1 MFEIWLRLT
10 ICVISGSFL
19 TVLMCC
25 AILVVVGGYELYA
38 LLYYGIQG
46 DLVRLTMI
54 GILFLGAVPA
64 FLIGFVA
71 AWVSTRGDRVVD
83 RMAG

>member
-64 FLIGFVA
+64 FVLGFVS
-71 AWVSTRGDRVVD
+71 AWISTKAGNRVDKV
-83 RMAG
+83 A

>member
-10 ICVISGSFL
+10 ICVISGSLL
-19 TVLMCC
+19 TVLLCC
-25 AILVVVGGYELYA
+25 AVMVIVGGYELYA

-46 DLVRLTMI
+46 DLVKLTMM

-64 FLIGFVA
+64 FVLGFVS
-71 AWVSTRGDRVVD
+71 AWVSTRFDRTAD
-83 RMAG
+83 